1 MPNTSATGGYLAP
14 VGAVPADDLDLDVL
28 LQGAVAGITGLPGA
42 MVRPR
47 WQPVT
52 PRQPEP
58 TENWCAIGVVDEQ
71 PENTPSIE
79 HDPTGSGADVLTRH
93 PVFEVLASF
102 YGPAA
107 GHYAGALRDG
117 LYIAQNREPLRAAG
131 VALVSVGNA
140 ISAPDLLNQQWV
152 RRKDVRITLRR
163 VTVRTYPVLN
173 VLSAEVLGHTAGGPE
188 LDIHINP

>member
-1 MPNTSATGGYLAP
+1 MPNTSASGGYLSP
-14 VGAVPADDLDLDVL
+14 VGAAPADDLELDVL
-28 LQGAVAGITGLPGA
+28 LQDAVVGVTGLPGA

-58 TENWCAIGVVDEQ
+58 AENWCAIGVTDEQ

-79 HDPTGSGADVLTRH
+79 HDPAANGPDVMTRH

-102 YGPAA
+102 YGPAS
-107 GHYAGALRDG
+107 GHYAALLRDG
-117 LYIAQNREPLRAAG
+117 LYIPQNRETLRTAG
-131 VALVSVGNA
+131 IALVSIGA
-140 ISAPDLLNQQWV
+140 TISAPDLVNQQWI

-163 VTVRTYPVLN
+163 VIVRTYPVLN
-173 VLSAEVLGHTAGGPE
+173 ILSAEVVGHTASGPE
-188 LDIHINP
+188 LDIPINP

>member
-28 LQGAVAGITGLPGA
+28 LQGAVAGITGLPGE

-58 TENWCAIGVVDEQ
+58 NENWCAIGIASEQ

-79 HDPTGSGADVLTRH
+79 HDPGSGTSTLKRH

-107 GHYAGALRDG
+107 GRYAATLRDG
-117 LYIAQNREPLRAAG
+117 LYIPQNREPLRAAG
-131 VALVSVGNA
+131 VAVVSIGDA
-140 ISAPDLLNQQWV
+140 ISAPDLVNQQWV
-152 RRKDVRITLRR
+152 RRRDVRITLRR
-163 VTVRTYPVLN
+163 VTVRTYPGTLTIS
-173 VLSAEVLGHTAGGPE
+173 SAEVLGGAAGGPSFD
-188 LDIHINP
+188 LPIHP